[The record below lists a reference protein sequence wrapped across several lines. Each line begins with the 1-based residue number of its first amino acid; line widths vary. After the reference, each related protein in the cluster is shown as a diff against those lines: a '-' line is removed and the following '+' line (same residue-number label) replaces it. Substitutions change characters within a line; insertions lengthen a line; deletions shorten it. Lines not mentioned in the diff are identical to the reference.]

1 MIVLENNTTF
11 ISIPSYF
18 FQKMSVYGYKQWRFL
33 CMFIFLG
40 CNWLC
45 VIFNNMLNHPMF
57 AKLQCFLCTWL
68 IRKDQLRYQ
77 KRVFMMM
84 ILLLSF
90 ISYSAELS
98 WFLRLLLFILCLH
111 WQYLHLWFLSFLSLD
126 YIRYITFIWI
136 IIITIII
143 VNRSFKFQ
151 RITIPFKHPL
161 FTKNISL
168 INTIIAT
175 SI

>member
-33 CMFIFLG
+33 CRFIFLG

-45 VIFNNMLNHPMF
+45 VIFNDMLNHPIF

-77 KRVFMMM
+77 KWVIMMV

-90 ISYSAELS
+90 LSYSAELS

-126 YIRYITFIWI
+126 YIRYITLIWI
-136 IIITIII
+136 IIIPIIKHL
-143 VNRSFKFQ
+143 RSFKLQ
-151 RITIPFKHPL
+151 WRTIPFKYSL
-161 FTKNISL
+161 STKYLSL
-168 INTIIAT
+168 RNTITA